1 MRASNLLHLY
11 SIIYTVSAQSPYKQ
25 KTIEV
30 LENTPVDTDLF
41 NLNQFYSDGIKRRFS
56 VQQTKNTLIA
66 VDDLGNVKL
75 SSHVDYESLCS
86 SNPCTIDQTVS
97 LTSGLFLSPEVIS
110 VHWHKSARGQPLTLI
125 SPSK

>member
-1 MRASNLLHLY
+1 MRPSNLLHIY
-11 SIIYTVSAQSPYKQ
+11 SIIYSILYTVSAQSPYKQ

-30 LENTPVDTDLF
+30 LENTPVNTDLF

-56 VQQTKNTLIA
+56 VQQTKNTLIS

-86 SNPCTIDQTVS
+86 SNPCTINQMVS
-97 LTSGLFLSPEVIS
+97 PTSGLDTPPEVT
-110 VHWHKSARGQPLTLI
+110 VHRW
-125 SPSK
+125 